1 MDLSRYSTERSSTH
15 HSHHSMQH
23 SHHSLQQQLGT
34 IGWLSV
40 CEHMKRRDERMHE
53 INVDSKHIRIL
64 CISLIVASAILFF
77 LGRGT
82 FGLIQGVVGI
92 IAGIEGYY
100 GATEYS
106 IKNIK
111 WLLIYLTV
119 STLFCIAMGV
129 YSQYSIDKY
138 CDISDPVTQ
147 SKCEKMV
154 ITWTVMY
161 LSIGL
166 VFQLGMIIAVLRF
179 YWDIRRASAMRQGGR
194 TGSLL
199 D

>member
-23 SHHSLQQQLGT
+23 SHHSVQLGA

-53 INVDSKHIRIL
+53 INVDSKHIQIL

-111 WLLIYLTV
+111 ALLIYLAV

-129 YSQYSIDKY
+129 YSRYSIETY
-138 CDISDPVTQ
+138 CAIPDAVTQ
-147 SKCEKMV
+147 DKCKKMV

-161 LSIGL
+161 LAIGL

-179 YWDIRRASAMRQGGR
+179 YWDIRRASSMKQGGR